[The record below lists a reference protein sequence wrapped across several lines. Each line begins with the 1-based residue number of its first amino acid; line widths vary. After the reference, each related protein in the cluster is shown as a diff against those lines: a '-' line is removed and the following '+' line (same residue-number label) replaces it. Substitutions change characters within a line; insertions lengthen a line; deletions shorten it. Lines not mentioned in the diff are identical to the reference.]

1 MQSMIKV
8 VFFDVG
14 GVLLKQDSN
23 VFDVFD
29 KMNGFQSGESVRLWT
44 EYLHQAHTGKIF
56 SPQQYYQFPQIT
68 NLKNKLYE
76 TNKPTRGIIRILN
89 ELSASLRLGVISN
102 FTPDLDDVLK
112 QIGVYDFFEHVI
124 NSSQVGIKKPSPE
137 IYNVSCSKFNILP
150 SEAIFVDDN
159 SRNVEAAQ
167 DFGMNG
173 ILFTG
178 SDSLETALRQYSRNT

>member
-76 TNKPTRGIIRILN
+76 TNKPTKGIIRILN

>member
-1 MQSMIKV
+1 MIKV

-76 TNKPTRGIIRILN
+76 TNKPTKGIIRILN